1 MKTYRSWAELDD
13 WGSGR
18 QLRTPHK
25 RKSKLE
31 WQSEIQEEMAEEEM
45 QEVFIIENEWF
56 LNDGEGG
63 HCNISVHFTEEAA
76 VDALVIL
83 ANDLGVPLSGGDTS
97 FEDGNEEIYF
107 INRYEVN
114 V

>member
-18 QLRTPHK
+18 QFRTPHK

-45 QEVFIIENEWF
+45 QEVFPERLNGTQNMGKNIYLVMHKGELFVLENDNGIKLPSRSHWCF
-56 LNDGEGG
+56 
-63 HCNISVHFTEEAA
+63 CMY
-76 VDALVIL
+76 
-83 ANDLGVPLSGGDTS
+83 
-97 FEDGNEEIYF
+97 GNT
-107 INRYEVN
+107 
-114 V
+114 

>member
-18 QLRTPHK
+18 QFRTPHK

-45 QEVFIIENEWF
+45 QEVFIIENEWYVGSE
-56 LNDGEGG
+56 DGG
-63 HCNISVHFTEEAA
+63 HCNVSVHFTEEAA

-83 ANDLGVPLSGGDTS
+83 ANELGAVLGEGDTY
-97 FEDGNEEIYF
+97 FEEDDGETYY